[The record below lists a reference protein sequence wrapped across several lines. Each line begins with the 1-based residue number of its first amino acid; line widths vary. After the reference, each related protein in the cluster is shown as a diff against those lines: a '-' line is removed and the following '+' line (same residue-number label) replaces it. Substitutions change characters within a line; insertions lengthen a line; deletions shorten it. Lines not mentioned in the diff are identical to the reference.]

1 MNKHTEMKNSN
12 QTTPADKAALRP
24 WFAKPWV
31 VVSIIVLVVGTVFG
45 MLMGAVWYSG
55 QPRPGMLVITSA
67 GCQVLA
73 HHGMKTEPLDQGL
86 CALHARFKD
95 VRGSKPPR
103 MLVRSDD
110 GVQVEFLASEVV
122 SRGSKVD

>member
-12 QTTPADKAALRP
+12 QCTAPAKTAQRP
-24 WFAKPWV
+24 WYAKPWV
-31 VVSIIVLVVGTVFG
+31 VVSVIVLAVGAVLG
-45 MLMGAVWYSG
+45 LLMGAAWYSG
-55 QPRPGMLVITSA
+55 QPRQGMLVLTSA

-103 MLVRSDD
+103 MLVRDDD